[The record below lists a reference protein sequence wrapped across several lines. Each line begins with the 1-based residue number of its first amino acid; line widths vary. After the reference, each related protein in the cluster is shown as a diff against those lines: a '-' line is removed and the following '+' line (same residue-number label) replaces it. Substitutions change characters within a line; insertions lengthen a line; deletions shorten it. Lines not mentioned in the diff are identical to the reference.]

1 MAIRH
6 YRSAFEA
13 AASATIGFRV
23 EPEAKAEVFRR
34 AAECRQSPSEWV
46 REAVSMWLGVYAL
59 KTIARLF
66 LALSLLAI
74 GPACADNLFW
84 NSGFT
89 MTPIPN
95 TGVAGALSGSVNLSP
110 TTPVNLTSLA
120 TSGNSDWAH
129 WGFGSSSG
137 FDHKSGAGHI
147 SNVSLVGGATSSLQ
161 YTASAIGFTWTD
173 GTPDGAETNTTTF
186 IYCAPGANGRGY
198 SFTVPADTT
207 TRTLLVWIAAYDDT
221 MLFTATLSDSSAGP
235 YSDSSVVSGT
245 TSPVIGLY
253 AVTYNAAS
261 SGQTLTISVVAST
274 NNNTAAILSA
284 VLN

>member
-1 MAIRH
+1 VHIPYCFVHGLCVYNFLDQNPSKASMRK
-6 YRSAFEA
+6 FLVWLC
-13 AASATIGFRV
+13 ASAI
-23 EPEAKAEVFRR
+23 
-34 AAECRQSPSEWV
+34 
-46 REAVSMWLGVYAL
+46 L
-59 KTIARLF
+59 
-66 LALSLLAI
+66 LLAFPTQGMSPQMRLLLLQEKKPQAI
-74 GPACADNLFW
+74 
-84 NSGFT
+84 
-89 MTPIPN
+89 
-95 TGVAGALSGSVNLSP
+95 SGSIVGSINLSP

-173 GTPDGAETNTTTF
+173 GTPDSAETNTTTF
-186 IYCAPGANGRGY
+186 IYCALGANGRGY

-235 YSDSSVVSGT
+235 YSDSAVVSST

-253 AVTYNAAS
+253 TVTYNAAS
-261 SGQTLTISVVAST
+261 SGQSLTISIVTST